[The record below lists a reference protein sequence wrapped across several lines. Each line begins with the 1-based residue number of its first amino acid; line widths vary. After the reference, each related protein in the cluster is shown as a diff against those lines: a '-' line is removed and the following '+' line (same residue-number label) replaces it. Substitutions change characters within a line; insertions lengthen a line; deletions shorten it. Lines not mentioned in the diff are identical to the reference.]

1 MTAIRLE
8 LISYKVA
15 LLNFGYVLDDAF
27 GFLAQGHIPAT
38 LIPQEVPSQV
48 KDGTSTGHPEGGNS
62 TT

>member
-1 MTAIRLE
+1 MTAISLE

-27 GFLAQGHIPAT
+27 GSVAQGHNPAI
-38 LIPQEVPSQV
+38 LMPQEVLLQV
-48 KDGTSTGHPEGGNS
+48 IDGSSTGHPEGGNS